1 MEPTQP
7 KSLFLAGFLRK
18 WAFGGALDSQRL

>member
-7 KSLFLAGFLRK
+7 KSLFLAAFLRK
-18 WAFGGALDSQRL
+18 GAFGGLDGQNL